1 MPMDAK
7 IQLAG
12 LQDFLST
19 VYGQGTDLNTL
30 LAGLGFEQA
39 QIALLREQQLEALVA
54 EFLEV
59 IHIRLTGESGKD
71 TYYQVISRRYGLDGE
86 PPESLEA
93 IAEKLR
99 LGPGSPRLLFEEAIG
114 RCKTKTAQADFKKSL
129 KHMAIAQLGRIA
141 ERPSRGHVAG
151 KLERLTNLRAAIDV
165 ARLDYEA
172 KRAGILKQVQA
183 ELDALDSEYEPLLE
197 SAEENIAALET
208 EIKTDVLLYGESVQ
222 AGTYKAVYMQ
232 GRVSWDGEGMAKYA
246 ASHPDVVRFRK
257 QGQPTVSLR
266 VVDEKR

>member
-1 MPMDAK
+1 VDAK

-19 VYGQGTDLNTL
+19 VYGQGTDLKTL

-39 QIALLREQQLEALVA
+39 QIALLRDQSLQALVA
-54 EFLEV
+54 GFLEAV
-59 IHIRLTGESGKD
+59 HQRLTSESGKD
-71 TYYQVISRRYGLDGE
+71 TYYQVISRRYGLDGD
-86 PPESLEA
+86 PPDSTDA
-93 IAEKLR
+93 IAQKLQLNPGSLR
-99 LGPGSPRLLFEEAIG
+99 LLLEEAVG

-129 KHMAIAQLGRIA
+129 KHLAIAQLGGMA
-141 ERPSRGHVAG
+141 ERPAREHVAG

-165 ARLDYEA
+165 TRLDYEA
-172 KRAGILKQVQA
+172 KRAAILKQVQA

-197 SAEENIAALET
+197 SAGENIAALET
-208 EIKTDVLLYGESVQ
+208 EIKTEVLLYGESVQ

-232 GRVSWDGEGMAKYA
+232 GRVSWDSEGMAKYA
-246 ASHPDVVRFRK
+246 ASHPDVIRFRK

-266 VVDEKR
+266 IVDEKP

>member
-1 MPMDAK
+1 MDAK
-7 IQLAG
+7 TQFAG

-19 VYGQGTDLNTL
+19 VYGQGTDLNRL

-39 QIALLREQQLEALVA
+39 QIALLRDQPLETLVA

-59 IHIRLTGESGKD
+59 IHKRLTSESGKD

-93 IAEKLR
+93 IAQKMQIN
-99 LGPGSPRLLFEEAIG
+99 PGSLRPLFEEAIG

-129 KHMAIAQLGRIA
+129 KHLAIAQLGRMA
-141 ERPSRGHVAG
+141 ERPAREHVAS

-165 ARLDYEA
+165 TRMDYEA
-172 KRAGILKQVQA
+172 KRAEILKRVQA

-197 SAEENIAALET
+197 SAGENIAALET

-246 ASHPDVVRFRK
+246 ASHPDVIRFRK

-266 VVDEKR
+266 LVDEKP